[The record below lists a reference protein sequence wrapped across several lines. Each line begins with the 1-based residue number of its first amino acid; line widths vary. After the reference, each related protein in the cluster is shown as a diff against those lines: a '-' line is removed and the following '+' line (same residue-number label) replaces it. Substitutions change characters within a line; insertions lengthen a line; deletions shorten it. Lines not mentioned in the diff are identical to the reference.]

1 MPGSRRNDDGGGLSE
16 ATLAPDW
23 LGQLRG
29 WVEDAE
35 AAGLR
40 EPTAMTLATAD
51 ATGAPSAR
59 TVLLK
64 GLDERGLVFFTNRDS
79 RKGREL
85 AANPRASAVFP
96 WIDLERQVV
105 VTGDVEPIAD
115 EESDAYWATR
125 PYRSRLG
132 AAASP
137 QSRVVAS
144 REELDA
150 ALAELEARH
159 PESDPPP
166 RPAHWGGYRIV
177 PVTVEFWHGRRDRM
191 HDRLRYRRLGEA
203 EGWVVE
209 RLAP

>member
-1 MPGSRRNDDGGGLSE
+1 MRRSYEGPELSE
-16 ATLAPDW
+16 STLAPDW
-23 LGQLRG
+23 LAQLRG
-29 WVEDAE
+29 WLEDAH
-35 AAGLR
+35 AADLR
-40 EPTAMTLATAD
+40 EPNAMTLATAD
-51 ATGAPSAR
+51 GTGAPSAR

-64 GLDERGLVFFTNRDS
+64 GLDDRGLVFFTNRES
-79 RKGREL
+79 RKGRDL

-96 WIDLERQVV
+96 WVDLERQVV
-105 VTGDVEPIAD
+105 VTGDVETVDD

-137 QSRVVAS
+137 QSQVVAS

-150 ALAELEARH
+150 ALADLALRH

-166 RPAHWGGYRIV
+166 RPARWGGYRLV
-177 PVTVEFWHGRRDRM
+177 PTVVEFWQGRRDRM
-191 HDRLRYRRLGEA
+191 HDRLRYRRRDEDG
-203 EGWVVE
+203 GWVIE